1 MPLLPRVLSRS
12 VREAASTRSGAPG
25 SSGAGG
31 SRGHARS
38 SLERR
43 LDVLLALTRSDLRAR
58 YGRGPWQ
65 LLKWLVDPFALL
77 GVYLVLVSVLVDRP
91 GRAVGLSLA
100 CAIVPF
106 QLVMMTVT
114 NGLGAV
120 ALRGSII
127 LNMSFDRML
136 IPVAATLTETVA
148 FGASVALLVLMM
160 AVYGVAPTAAVFA
173 FPLVAAVTV
182 FFALGCAYAAS
193 LFTLWLRDLRPFAIS
208 FVRTLF
214 FLAPGLVALP
224 LIEGPA
230 NTLVRLNPLTGL
242 FESYR
247 AVLLY
252 GEAPAPWMLLTPLA
266 AAAALMLV
274 FVPLY
279 RREQQHFAKVL
290 D

>member
-1 MPLLPRVLSRS
+1 
-12 VREAASTRSGAPG
+12 VRKAASTRTGAPE
-25 SSGAGG
+25 
-31 SRGHARS
+31 S

-77 GVYLVLVSVLVDRP
+77 GVYLVLVTVLVDRP
-91 GRAVGLSLA
+91 GGAIGLSIA

-114 NGLGAV
+114 NGLSAV

-127 LNMSFDRML
+127 LNMNFDRML

-148 FGASVALLVLMM
+148 FGASIVLLVLMM
-160 AVYGVAPTAAVFA
+160 VVYGVAPTPAVFA
-173 FPLVAAVTV
+173 FPLVVAVTV
-182 FFALGCAYAAS
+182 FFALGCAYGAS

-214 FLAPGLVALP
+214 FLAPGLVALSA
-224 LIEGPA
+224 IEEPA

-252 GEAPAPWMLLTPLA
+252 GEAPAPWMLLIPFA
-266 AAAALMLV
+266 AGALLLLV
-274 FVPLY
+274 FMPLY
-279 RREQQHFAKVL
+279 QREQQHFAKVL
-290 D
+290 E